1 MSTPTSS
8 AAPSI
13 SVVVP
18 VYNGG
23 EAFRECLQ
31 SIRALDPPPL
41 EVIVVDDGST
51 DGSGD
56 VAREFG
62 AEVILLPGSAN
73 GPARARNRGAA
84 EARGDILYFVDA
96 DVTVQA
102 DNLAKLAHR
111 FSSDP
116 GLAAI
121 IGSYDDAPAAPGFFA
136 QYKNLIHHYTHQ
148 IARSEGSTFW
158 GACGAM
164 LRNVYQ
170 EMGGFDESYVRPC
183 IEDIELGY
191 RLRRAGHRIL
201 LDRDLQIKHLKAWT
215 MKSVFVTDFFQ
226 RALPWT
232 ELLLREK
239 NIPNDLNLNHASR
252 VSVALTAGIPLALL
266 ASIWWTGALWIVL
279 AQFVLFLA
287 INAHVYRFFLRKRG
301 LWFALRVIPMHYQY
315 YFYGG
320 VAFAAGMARH
330 WLSGR
335 QQDSQNEE
343 PTQRESTS
351 N

>member
-1 MSTPTSS
+1 MSSTTSS

-13 SVVVP
+13 SVIVP

-23 EAFRECLQ
+23 EAFKECLE
-31 SIRALDPPPL
+31 SIGALDPHPL
-41 EVIVVDDGST
+41 ELIVADDGST

-56 VAREFG
+56 IAREFG
-62 AEVILLPGSAN
+62 AQVILLPGSAN
-73 GPARARNRGAA
+73 GPAHARNRGA
-84 EARGDILYFVDA
+84 EQARGEILYFVDA
-96 DVTVQA
+96 DVTVPPDA
-102 DNLAKLAHR
+102 LAQLANR
-111 FSSDP
+111 FSADP

-121 IGSYDDAPAAPGFFA
+121 IGSYDDAPTAPGFFA

-148 IARSEGSTFW
+148 ISSPEGSTFW

-164 LRNVYQ
+164 VRRVFE

-191 RLRRAGHRIL
+191 RLRGAGYRIL

-215 MKSVFVTDFFQ
+215 LKSVFVTDFFQ

-266 ASIWWTGALWIVL
+266 AAVWWTNALWGAL
-279 AQFVLFLA
+279 AQFVLFLV

-320 VAFAAGMARH
+320 VAFAAGMVRH
-330 WLSGR
+330 RLSGR
-335 QQDSQNEE
+335 RQDSQNEE
-343 PTQRESTS
+343 STQRESTS